1 MVSPVP
7 SIEGRRS
14 WHVVHLSVQ
23 LCDALGVPVK
33 TEEREVVLN
42 VQGDVR
48 LLGVDN
54 GSNTSVQ
61 DYKSNRCTT
70 SQGRCL
76 LIVQS
81 TNVAGT
87 VVVEASSSGLQSQS
101 VELRI
106 C

>member
-1 MVSPVP
+1 MGNAV
-7 SIEGRRS
+7 
-14 WHVVHLSVQ
+14 
-23 LCDALGVPVK
+23 
-33 TEEREVVLN
+33 REVVLN

-61 DYKSNRCTT
+61 YYKSNRCTT

-81 TNVAGT
+81 TDAAGT
-87 VVVEASSSGLQSQS
+87 VVVTASCAGLQSQS